1 MIQIRKEKVKLGE
14 LLLKEH
20 GEVIGDLMA
29 EDEQIKS
36 KMKTLYPKQI
46 ASIVKLKQDID
57 EKSDIITAHELQ
69 LNEGPY
75 TEGSKDLDSSELKAE
90 NERLTEELKV
100 LKGECESNSKAK
112 AGGGKRTLKKNFKRD
127 RNKRTLRR

>member
-1 MIQIRKEKVKLGE
+1 MCPKFFLFQF
-14 LLLKEH
+14 LKSEH
-20 GEVIGDLMA
+20 CPQLYLQMFCFLVGLTLNFYH
-29 EDEQIKS
+29 EQIAE
-36 KMKTLYPKQI
+36 Y
-46 ASIVKLKQDID
+46 KQDID

>member
-1 MIQIRKEKVKLGE
+1 M
-14 LLLKEH
+14 
-20 GEVIGDLMA
+20 IGDLMA

-46 ASIVKLKQDID
+46 ASIVKLKQDLD
-57 EKSDIITAHELQ
+57 EKSGIITTHELQ
-69 LNEGPY
+69 LSEGPY
-75 TEGSKDLDSSELKAE
+75 TEGSKDLDSSELEAE
-90 NERLTEELKV
+90 NKRLTEELKV
-100 LKGECESNSKAK
+100 LKGECEGTSKAK